1 MLYGVKYLKSVLRN
15 PLTEYVQYLINWWQ
29 NKLKFKKVEQGY
41 FSFIKDSVLG
51 SNVKI
56 YDRAIISECEIG
68 SYTYISADTGMSQV
82 SLGKFCSIG
91 QNCRFG
97 LGLHPTQDLVSCH
110 PVFFSTMK
118 QVGVSFADK
127 DYFEERKRI
136 FIGNDV
142 WIGESVTIF
151 GGVTIGDGAIIGAG
165 ALVNKDVPAYAIYA
179 GVPAKLIR
187 YRFDEA
193 TIKFL
198 LEFKWWDRNEEWLK
212 NNFKDFHNI
221 KIFLQKYAE
230 SRQ

>member
-1 MLYGVKYLKSVLRN
+1 MFSVVKYFKSALKN
-15 PLTEYVQYLINWWQ
+15 PITEYIQYLINWWQ
-29 NKLKFKKVEQGY
+29 NKLKFKKLEQGY
-41 FSFIKDSVLG
+41 FSFINNSVVG
-51 SNVKI
+51 TNVKI
-56 YDRAIISECEIG
+56 YNRVIIDESKVG
-68 SYTYISADTGMSQV
+68 SYTYICGDTGLSQV
-82 SLGKFCSIG
+82 SVGKFCSIG
-91 QNCRFG
+91 PNGRFG
-97 LGLHPTQDLVSCH
+97 LGWHPTQGMVSCH

-118 QVGVSFADK
+118 QVGITFSDK
-127 DYFEERKRI
+127 DYFEERKRVV
-136 FIGNDV
+136 IGNDV

-198 LEFKWWDRNEEWLK
+198 LKFKWWDRDEEWLK

-221 KIFLQKYAE
+221 EIFSKKYDE
-230 SRQ
+230 SKQ